1 MCRQSRICPFQA
13 KPDEGSFAVCRLF
26 LVITQAIMICGV
38 ILVRDCVSF
47 GLPGYVR
54 IVLRILPECC
64 RLVVGIKEIMD
75 AGHQA

>member
-26 LVITQAIMICGV
+26 LVIAQVIMTCEV
-38 ILVRDCVSF
+38 IPVGDCVSF

-54 IVLRILPECC
+54 TVLRILPECC
-64 RLVVGIKEIMD
+64 RLVVGIREIMN